1 LLPSVLDMTSLL
13 EASTAQQAENT
24 GHPRRWLGLFAVLA
38 ATIMNLL
45 DSTVV
50 NIGGPSIERDLGGGY
65 GTIQWTAAVY
75 TLTLA
80 VGLLTGGRL
89 GDMYGRKR
97 LLLIGVAG
105 FVTASLLCGL
115 AVSPETLIA
124 ARVMQGL
131 FGAVMI
137 PQGFGLIRD
146 MFPPAEIGKAFGLMG
161 PVIGLSTILGPIVA
175 GALVNADLFGTG
187 WRMIFLIN
195 LPLGLAALVLGAT
208 VLPSSTVNR
217 SIKLDLLGTVLA
229 AAGMFMLIFPLV
241 QGRELGWPAW
251 SLVMMAL
258 SAPVFA
264 IFARYQRHRSRT
276 GATPLI
282 ELSVFSKRSYVSGV
296 VFVMAFFAAIVGV
309 GLSIGMFL
317 QLGFGYSA
325 QHAALATAPWAVGA
339 FLGTGVGATQG
350 PKLGRRVLHIGLV
363 GLAIGCGLL
372 LGLLSWAG
380 TGTSQLELAGPLLV
394 GGFGMGMVFIPLFDI
409 IMAGVEDHEVGSA
422 AGALESL
429 QQLGA
434 SLGVAVLGTVFFGG
448 IGTRPTRATAVH
460 ATELTLL
467 VIIALTATAFALAWL
482 LPRKARG

>member
-1 LLPSVLDMTSLL
+1 MTSLL
-13 EASTAQQAENT
+13 EASPAQQAENT
-24 GHPRRWLGLFAVLA
+24 GHPRRWLGLFAILA
-38 ATIMNLL
+38 ATLMNLL

-97 LLLIGVAG
+97 LLLLGVVG

-124 ARVMQGL
+124 ARVLQGL

-146 MFPPAEIGKAFGLMG
+146 LFPPSEMGKAFGLMG
-161 PVIGLSTILGPIVA
+161 PMIGLSTILGPIVA
-175 GALVNADLFGTG
+175 GLLVDANLFGTG
-187 WRMIFLIN
+187 WRMVFLIN
-195 LPLGLAALVLGAT
+195 LPLGLAALSLGAA

-217 SIKLDLLGTVLA
+217 AIRLDLLGTVLA
-229 AAGMFMLIFPLV
+229 AAAMFLLIFPLV

-251 SLVMMAL
+251 SLAMMVA
-258 SAPVFA
+258 SVPVFA
-264 IFARYQRHRSRT
+264 VFALYQRRRSAS

-282 ELSVFSKRSYVSGV
+282 ELSVFTKRAYVSGV
-296 VFVMAFFAAIVGV
+296 VFVMAFFAAVVGI
-309 GLSIGMFL
+309 GLTIGMFL

-325 QHAALATAPWAVGA
+325 QHAALASAPWAVGA
-339 FLGTGVGATQG
+339 FLGTGIGATQG
-350 PKLGRRVLHIGLV
+350 PKLGRRVLHMGLV
-363 GLAIGCGLL
+363 GLAAGCGLL
-372 LGLLSWAG
+372 YALLAWAG
-380 TGTSQLELAGPLLV
+380 SGTSQLELVGPLLV

-409 IMAGVEDHEVGSA
+409 IMAGVDDHEVGSA
-422 AGALESL
+422 SGALESL

-434 SLGVAVLGTVFFGG
+434 SLGVAVLGTVFFNGLG
-448 IGTRPTRATAVH
+448 LRPTRTTAVH

-467 VIIALTATAFALAWL
+467 VIIGLTATAFALAWL
-482 LPRKARG
+482 LPKKARD